1 MKHLDLFSGIG
12 GFALAADA
20 VFGNV
25 EHTFVE
31 IDPFCQEILKKHWPE
46 SEVHHDIRQFITD
59 TERKGWPRKRDN
71 TSGQHGQLDRS
82 WENEAP
88 YILTGGFPC
97 QPFSQAGK
105 RKGTADDRPNGDALH
120 CGDKCGII
128 GLCNGDTTTSVQDAG
143 RTHDEKLGEDIA
155 NPVRPSTKRSGEQG
169 TSNGG
174 GQTIGSGV
182 SNGSTRYTNDMEGN
196 ASVVEKRTMPSSPST
211 TSTEGGTRSED
222 NTTARHGNSS
232 SRTDT
237 PRHTKSSASTAT
249 TQNTISEPAPTNNE
263 GVFLLTGGFPCQPF
277 SQAGRRKGTN
287 DERYLWPEMFRVIK
301 LYQPQWVIAE
311 NVRGLTTWNE
321 GMVLEQVCTDL
332 ESENYEVQPLIIPA
346 CSVNAPHRRERVWII
361 AHSLNSRQGRTQ
373 PEVARTSDS
382 IPQKHRAQHSAAGE
396 LERTNSDR
404 ENDGLTTNS
413 RSQRWERGSEDQS
426 EWTPN
431 NDQRQG
437 WPDWSRDWQEV
448 AFATCNDGVDDRIP
462 RKLGN
467 TTISFAR
474 WRREALKAYGNAIV
488 PQVAMEIMEAIKLDD
503 KRLT

>member
-12 GFALAADA
+12 GFALAADT
-20 VFGNV
+20 VFGRV

-105 RKGTADDRPNGDALH
+105 RKGTADDR
-120 CGDKCGII
+120 
-128 GLCNGDTTTSVQDAG
+128 
-143 RTHDEKLGEDIA
+143 
-155 NPVRPSTKRSGEQG
+155 
-169 TSNGG
+169 
-174 GQTIGSGV
+174 
-182 SNGSTRYTNDMEGN
+182 
-196 ASVVEKRTMPSSPST
+196 
-211 TSTEGGTRSED
+211 
-222 NTTARHGNSS
+222 
-232 SRTDT
+232 
-237 PRHTKSSASTAT
+237 
-249 TQNTISEPAPTNNE
+249 
-263 GVFLLTGGFPCQPF
+263 
-277 SQAGRRKGTN
+277 
-287 DERYLWPEMFRVIK
+287 YLWPEMFRVIQ

-346 CSVNAPHRRERVWII
+346 CSVNAPHRRERFWII
-361 AHSLNSRQGRTQ
+361 AHSLNSRQGGAQ
-373 PEVARTSDS
+373 SEVTRSSDS

-404 ENDGLTTNS
+404 ENDELVTNS
-413 RSQRWERGSEDQS
+413 RSQRWEPGSEDQS
-426 EWTPN
+426 ERTSN

-448 AFATCNDGVDDRIP
+448 AFATCNDGVDDGIP

>member
-12 GFALAADA
+12 GFSLAADT

-59 TERKGWPRKRDN
+59 TESRESGEQTKRERRKDTGGGNSKVD
-71 TSGQHGQLDRS
+71 
-82 WENEAP
+82 
-88 YILTGGFPC
+88 ILTGGFPC

-105 RKGTADDRPNGDALH
+105 RKGTSDD
-120 CGDKCGII
+120 
-128 GLCNGDTTTSVQDAG
+128 
-143 RTHDEKLGEDIA
+143 
-155 NPVRPSTKRSGEQG
+155 
-169 TSNGG
+169 
-174 GQTIGSGV
+174 
-182 SNGSTRYTNDMEGN
+182 
-196 ASVVEKRTMPSSPST
+196 
-211 TSTEGGTRSED
+211 
-222 NTTARHGNSS
+222 
-232 SRTDT
+232 
-237 PRHTKSSASTAT
+237 
-249 TQNTISEPAPTNNE
+249 
-263 GVFLLTGGFPCQPF
+263 
-277 SQAGRRKGTN
+277 
-287 DERYLWPEMFRVIK
+287 RYLWPEMFRVIQ

-332 ESENYEVQPLIIPA
+332 ESEGYEVQPLIIPA
-346 CSVNAPHRRERVWII
+346 CSVNASHRRERVWII

-426 EWTPN
+426 ERTSN